1 MYMAFRTLIVV
12 GILYLLHSCA
22 QVGVL
27 TGGERD
33 TVAPQPVMDKIQPLN
48 GSVNYKGSEIII
60 PFSEFIK
67 LNKPTET
74 MVMIPPH
81 CTPVATVHKK
91 NLHIQWKEALQENT
105 TYILY
110 LNQTVQDFTEGN
122 DSLMQIV
129 FSTGNSIDSLSYEI
143 NVIDA
148 FTNEPLKNCLVALY
162 EGEMDSVKPTYFVK
176 TSSSGKAILNYLK
189 QGTYSLLAFEDGN
202 KDLLLQLDERL
213 AFKTEKIQ
221 LDSSFIDSIPLRI
234 YRPKAK
240 EKLNSIT
247 YKAPSSFYVGAN
259 TSLKTASFK
268 VNSIPLE
275 KENFEFITEDSLV
288 FHYPPGD
295 SLTVEFIALSST
307 FNDTISKRLLQKEK
321 EAKMTVTS
329 NLIDQALFPSDT
341 LTYTFTDFISSVDTA
356 LIQLV
361 NKDDSSEIKIEK
373 VLFKQGKVEVL
384 FNQKGLKM
392 VDLTI
397 FPKAVK
403 TKNAIYSDSIHS
415 TFQVKTIED
424 FGAIKLDLSD
434 YQQSIVVE
442 VLVGGK
448 VIRSIPVQQQKSI
461 LIEKLLPN
469 SYSFR
474 VILDDNNNGRWDEGD
489 QIKKLYPETIH
500 SYSEETKIRANWE
513 VDVSLSKKQ

>member
-1 MYMAFRTLIVV
+1 MAFRTLIVA
-12 GILYLLHSCA
+12 GILYILHSCA
-22 QVGVL
+22 QVGIL

-33 TVAPQPVMDKIQPLN
+33 TTAPQPIEAKMQPLN
-48 GSVNYKGSEIII
+48 GTTNYKGSKIII

-67 LNKPTET
+67 LNKPNET

-91 NLHIQWKEALQENT
+91 NLHINWKETLQENT

-129 FSTGNSIDSLSYEI
+129 FSTGNMIDSLSYEVK
-143 NVIDA
+143 VIDA

-162 EGEMDSVKPTYFVK
+162 EGEMDTVKPTYFIK
-176 TSSSGKAILNYLK
+176 TSASGEAKLNYLK
-189 QGTYSLLAFEDGN
+189 QGTYSLLAFEDVN

-213 AFKTEKIQ
+213 AFKSEKIQ
-221 LDSSFIDSIPLRI
+221 LDSSFVDSIPLRI
-234 YRPKAK
+234 YRPKEK
-240 EKLNSIT
+240 EKLTSIT

-259 TSLKTASFK
+259 TSLETASFS
-268 VNSIPLE
+268 VNNILLE
-275 KENFEFITEDSLV
+275 KENFEFISEDSLV

-295 SLTVEFIALSST
+295 SSTIEFVAKFPT
-307 FNDTISKRLLQKEK
+307 FSDTISKRLLQKEK
-321 EAKMTVTS
+321 EAKMTVFS

-341 LTYTFTDFISSVDTA
+341 LTYTFTDFISSIDTT
-356 LIQLV
+356 LFQLV
-361 NKDDSSEIKIEK
+361 NKEDSSEIKIEK
-373 VLFKQGKVEVL
+373 ILFKQGKMEVL
-384 FNQKGLKM
+384 FNRKGLKK
-392 VDLTI
+392 VDLI
-397 FPKAVK
+397 ILPKAIK
-403 TKNAIYSDSIHS
+403 TISAVYSDTIQS

-434 YQQSIVVE
+434 YQQAIVVD
-442 VLVGGK
+442 VLMNGK
-448 VIRSIPVQQQKSI
+448 LIRSIPVQQQKSI
-461 LIEKLLPN
+461 LIEELLPN

-474 VILDDNNNGRWDEGD
+474 VILDDNMNGRWDEGD
-489 QIKKLYPETIH
+489 QINKRYPEAIH

-513 VDVSLSKKQ
+513 VEVSLFKKQ